1 MDESGDVPAQ
11 VHERSVVGDVGDR
24 PFDDV
29 AGLDLRGGPRR
40 RLRPRRSL
48 RPSGRLGPRPV
59 APCGLPLASL
69 APASST
75 AAASTAALV
84 LTLAFA
90 ARRSGLLTFRRN
102 APEVGAAHLVDADH
116 FDRHRVAH
124 LHKVVKD
131 FVGNIRAKA
140 VGKEV
145 LESLTPGQQ
154 VIKIVHEELCELLG
168 KTNSKIQLLPNP
180 PTIIMM
186 VGLHGSG
193 KTTTS
198 AKLARLF
205 KKEGR
210 RPMLVAADLQRPA
223 AIDQLIALG
232 AQIDVPVHSSREIT
246 DPVALCV
253 DSVKKAKLDA
263 QDVVILDTA
272 GRLHIDDTLMAEL
285 KKIKES
291 VVPKEVLFV
300 ADAMTGQDAVN
311 IAKNF
316 SEQIGIDGI
325 ILTKM
330 DGDARGGAAISIISV
345 TGKPIKFIGTGEKI
359 EMLEPFYP
367 ERIASRILGMGDV
380 LSLIEQ
386 AQKTFDH
393 KEAEKLQK
401 TIMDD
406 TFTFN
411 DLRDQLKKMRN
422 MGPLENIIGMIPG
435 MSKIK
440 NVDIDERELVKV
452 EAVIQLHDQE
462 KNGKTIRSSTERG
475 GRGSRWEAAQPS
487 PTSTGSSSSMSR

>member
-1 MDESGDVPAQ
+1 MFESLT
-11 VHERSVVGDVGDR
+11 EKLESI
-24 PFDDV
+24 FKK
-29 AGLDLRGGPRR
+29 LK
-40 RLRPRRSL
+40 
-48 RPSGRLGPRPV
+48 GR
-59 APCGLPLASL
+59 
-69 APASST
+69 
-75 AAASTAALV
+75 
-84 LTLAFA
+84 
-90 ARRSGLLTFRRN
+90 GLLK
-102 APEVGAAHLVDADH
+102 EEDVDLALKEIRLALLEADVN
-116 FDRHRVAH
+116 F
-124 LHKVVKD
+124 KVVKD

-145 LESLTPGQQ
+145 LDSLTPGQQ
-154 VIKIVHEELCELLG
+154 VIKVVHEELCELLG

-186 VGLHGSG
+186 VGLQGSG
-193 KTTTS
+193 KTTTA

-232 AQIDVPVHSSREIT
+232 AQLDVPVHSSREIK

-253 DSVKKAKLDA
+253 DSVNQAKLDA
-263 QDVVILDTA
+263 HDVLIIDTA

-285 KKIKES
+285 KRIKDS
-291 VVPKEVLFV
+291 VVPKEVLFL

-316 SEQIGIDGI
+316 SEQIGVDGI

-330 DGDARGGAAISIISV
+330 DGDARGGAALSIISV

-367 ERIASRILGMGDV
+367 ERVASRILGMGDV
-380 LSLIEQ
+380 LTLIEQ
-386 AQKTFDH
+386 AQQTFDK
-393 KEAEKLQK
+393 KEAEQLQK

-406 TFTFN
+406 TFTFG

-435 MSKIK
+435 MNKIK
-440 NVDIDERELVKV
+440 NTDIDERELVKV
-452 EAVIQLHDQE
+452 EAVINSMTKRERKDHTVI
-462 KNGKTIRSSTERG
+462 NGQRRKRIAL
-475 GRGSRWEAAQPS
+475 GSGTTVADVNRVVKQYVEIKKMLKMFKGKKGFKLPKFM
-487 PTSTGSSSSMSR
+487 PF